1 LGCDA
6 LRLAVDWS
14 NNVYLR
20 EIGTILDSA
29 FYASKF
35 LILEVFLHETRKPE
49 FRIGHLRLASNRN
62 VTLRSA
68 ELPQRC
74 ANSSNIGQA
83 IKCTFIDFETTLSGS
98 ASGIFVLHLDLEH
111 AFDRA

>member
-1 LGCDA
+1 MFICGK
-6 LRLAVDWS
+6 S
-14 NNVYLR
+14 
-20 EIGTILDSA
+20 EQSLDSA

-35 LILEVFLHETRKPE
+35 LILEVFLHEKRKPE

-74 ANSSNIGQA
+74 ANSSSIGQA
-83 IKCTFIDFETTLSGS
+83 IT
-98 ASGIFVLHLDLEH
+98 
-111 AFDRA
+111 RARS